1 MSLSTSKSAV
11 VAVSHANR
19 HWPVAYALY
28 RTMQIIRQT
37 EEELARCHQRGLIHG
52 ACHTYVGQE
61 AIATGVCAHLREED
75 PIFSTHRGH
84 GHALAKGMPPG
95 ELMAELFGRSTG
107 CSRGRG
113 GSMHLFS
120 PEIGMM
126 GTSGIVGPCLLQ
138 ACGGGYSSKIL
149 NNGTVA
155 VAFFGDGA
163 VNNGAFHEA
172 LNMASIWKLPVL
184 FICEN
189 NQFATEVPFSY
200 SSGNASVGS
209 RGVAYGISGVIVDG
223 NDVLEIYRA
232 TETAVALARSGGGP
246 TLIECKTYRT
256 RAHAEGMGDFT
267 YRTKEEV
274 AEWKKRCP
282 ISRLR
287 ETIVSGQ
294 TEAEQSETGQTL
306 TGQGGKL
313 SADGYRDFSYDL
325 DEIDKEVAE
334 MVRQAREFAE
344 GSPTPEAAS
353 ATEHV
358 YAVSSKETR
367 PSLVLKNSNSSLQPT
382 GRQATASLD
391 SPRTF
396 VAATLE
402 ALDQA
407 MSTDPT
413 IFVMGEGI
421 GARGGNFTTTLGLY
435 EKYGAVRLCDTP
447 ICERGFVG
455 LACGAA
461 MTGTR
466 PVIDFM
472 FIDFINDSFG
482 EIVNQIA
489 KMQYMSSGR
498 LKMPV
503 LLRGCGG
510 VGHSAAT
517 HHSGMYHS
525 IYSHIPGLRVVLPS
539 NPYDAKGL
547 MAHAL
552 RSDDPVLFLEHRELM
567 QTKGYVPREHYE
579 IPFGKA
585 CVQRTGTDVTVV
597 ALSLMVQHTLK
608 AAERLA
614 EQGVSVEV
622 IDPRTVSP
630 LDLDTILQS
639 VKKTGR
645 LLVVDEAF
653 GPCGFT
659 SEIAAQVADAGFDDL
674 DAPIKRL
681 HGAFAPTPYAPSLE
695 RAIVPDVEHVEIA
708 IRNLIEE

>member
-1 MSLSTSKSAV
+1 MSQIHPLSDERTL
-11 VAVSHANR
+11 
-19 HWPVAYALY
+19 ALY
-28 RTMQIIRQT
+28 KTMQIIRQT

-61 AIATGVCAHLREED
+61 AIATGVCAHLTDRD

-84 GHALAKGMPPG
+84 GHALAKGMPPR
-95 ELMAELFGRSTG
+95 ELIAELFGRSTG

-149 NNGTVA
+149 KNGTVA
-155 VAFFGDGA
+155 AAFFGDGA
-163 VNNGAFHEA
+163 VNNGAFHEG

-189 NQFATEVPFSY
+189 NQYATEVPFSY
-200 SSGNASVGS
+200 SSGNPAVGS
-209 RGVAYGISGVIVDG
+209 RGAAYGMPGITVDG
-223 NDVLEIYRA
+223 NDVLEIYRVTGEA
-232 TETAVALARSGGGP
+232 IERARNGDGP

-274 AEWKKRCP
+274 ASWKERCP
-282 ISRLR
+282 IARLR
-287 ETIVSGQ
+287 
-294 TEAEQSETGQTL
+294 TESVNLLQAFDTVDQ
-306 TGQGGKL
+306 
-313 SADGYRDFSYDL
+313 
-325 DEIDKEVAE
+325 EVASLVKE
-334 MVRQAREFAE
+334 AQDFAVRSEVPQPR
-344 GSPTPEAAS
+344 T

-358 YAVSSKETR
+358 YSTR
-367 PSLVLKNSNSSLQPT
+367 VVDIPT
-382 GRQATASLD
+382 PKAESQSRELS
-391 SPRTF
+391 F

-402 ALDQA
+402 ALDHA
-407 MSTDPT
+407 MAADPN

-421 GARGGNFTTTLGLY
+421 GVRGGNFKTTHGLY
-435 EKYGAVRLCDTP
+435 AKYGAERLCDTP

-466 PVIDFM
+466 PIIDFM

-489 KMQYMSSGR
+489 KMQSMSSGR

-567 QTKGYVPREHYE
+567 QTKGSVPVEHYE

-585 CVQRTGTDVTVV
+585 RVARAGTDVTVV
-597 ALSLMVQHTLK
+597 ALSLMVQHAMK
-608 AAERLA
+608 AAEQLA
-614 EQGVSVEV
+614 GENISVEI

-630 LDLDTILQS
+630 LDVDSILQS
-639 VKKTGR
+639 VSKTGR

-653 GPCGFT
+653 GPCGFA
-659 SEIAAQVADAGFDDL
+659 SEIAAHVADAGFNDL

-681 HGAFAPTPYAPSLE
+681 HGAFAPTPYAPTLD
-695 RAIVPDVEHVEIA
+695 RAVVPDVEQVAKA
-708 IRNLIEE
+708 IRDLVGE